1 MYAFALG
8 YTDCKIASGLML
20 ASWNA
25 HYRSVTSL
33 SFSGDS
39 TLLLSSS
46 PDAAVHVFLVA
57 RLLDDDSSAPYG
69 KPYGSLTDHTLAI
82 SSIALGKTAGSSGGR
97 CWTAA
102 EDGTVKVS
110 QLEEW

>member
-1 MYAFALG
+1 
-8 YTDCKIASGLML
+8 ML

-25 HYRSVTSL
+25 HYRAVSSL
-33 SFSGDS
+33 SFTGDS

-46 PDAAVHVFLVA
+46 PDAAVHVFMVA
-57 RLLDDDSSAPYG
+57 RLLDDDSSTPYG

-82 SSIALGKTAGSSGGR
+82 SSLALGKTTGSSGGR

-102 EDGTVKVS
+102 EDGTVKVRAS
-110 QLEEW
+110 MYCGAILTS